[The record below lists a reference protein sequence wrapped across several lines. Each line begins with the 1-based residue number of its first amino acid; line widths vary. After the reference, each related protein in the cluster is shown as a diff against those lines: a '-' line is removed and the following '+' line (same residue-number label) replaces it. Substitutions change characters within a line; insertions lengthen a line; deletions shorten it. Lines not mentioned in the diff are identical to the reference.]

1 MNKNLLL
8 TIAVVAIIGAGIFVL
23 AYTSNQKN
31 SIPLPE
37 GIILFYGEGCPHC
50 KNIDD
55 FMAENKIEDK
65 IKFTRLEVFNN
76 KNNAKILSDKAVVC
90 GLDTSQIGVPFLWDG
105 QSCFMGDVDVIK
117 FFEDKSK

>member
-8 TIAVVAIIGAGIFVL
+8 IIAAIVL
-23 AYTSNQKN
+23 AVGAVFVISYSPKPK
-31 SIPLPE
+31 IDVG
-37 GIILFYGEGCPHC
+37 GIILFYGDGCPHC
-50 KNIDD
+50 KIVDD
-55 FMAENKIEDK
+55 FINQNKIEDK